1 MKTRPYFPH
10 STARGQSLVEFAI
23 SLTFMLNLLSGAV
36 YFGIGL
42 FYYIAMRDAAQEG
55 ALFGAMN
62 PTFSGIC
69 PHPLTPS
76 SPEICKRVANASGP
90 GLIRNLYD
98 ADELDVTVT
107 FQNDTAC
114 WNGAAYEG
122 NGITVTLEHEYT
134 LSWLPI
140 GAFIEP
146 FIGQNFIRLGAAVTD
161 TILTPPCP
169 PPP

>member
-1 MKTRPYFPH
+1 MKIYASSPH
-10 STARGQSLVEFAI
+10 SAARGQSLVEFAI
-23 SLTFMLNLLSGAV
+23 SLTFMLILLSGAV

-55 ALFGAMN
+55 ALYGSMN
-62 PTFSGIC
+62 PTDAGGIQ
-69 PHPLTPS
+69 T
-76 SPEICKRVANASGP
+76 RVADASGP

-98 ADELDVTVT
+98 AGELDVTVT

-161 TILTPPCP
+161 TILTPPCSP
-169 PPP
+169 PP

>member
-1 MKTRPYFPH
+1 MKTQKSRLP

-23 SLTFMLNLLSGAV
+23 SLTFMLILLSGTV
-36 YFGIGL
+36 FFGIGL

-55 ALFGAMN
+55 ALYGSMN
-62 PTFSGIC
+62 PADAGGIQ
-69 PHPLTPS
+69 T
-76 SPEICKRVANASGP
+76 RVADASGP

-98 ADELDVTVT
+98 AGELDVTVT

-146 FIGQNFIRLGAAVTD
+146 FIGGPPCNDGKQCIRLRAAVTD